1 MKSNLTLSFLL
12 VIFSIPAFAQSQTVT
27 GKVTDSKD
35 NSPVAGATIKIKG
48 GKAGSRFTK

>member
-1 MKSNLTLSFLL
+1 MRSNLTLVFYFLFL
-12 VIFSIPAFAQSQTVT
+12 IPIVAQSQTVT

-48 GKAGSRFTK
+48 GKVGSRFAK